1 MSVGEKERV
10 LYAMGISAVFGIE
23 KIFPIFSEHIE
34 VVCFAC
40 DIEKKNDIEN
50 IEYRMQ
56 H

>member
-23 KIFPIFSEHIE
+23 KIFSIFSEHIE
-34 VVCFAC
+34 VVCFAS
-40 DIEKKNDIEN
+40 DVEKYDIEN